1 MTLRRWSAERR
12 HRLPPGGFA
21 GSRFLQSAPAP
32 LSCPRGP
39 GAPSRGSTGSRT
51 GRVPVPRA
59 GQGRAG
65 AASSGSRRGHGQHAQ
80 AGHLRASPALLRARR
95 SPRVRAL
102 HTFRDRALI
111 GGVLPVTLAGSL
123 PIGRPVATTVG
134 LRGSRFTR
142 SAPPLGA
149 AAPLRPHRGPP
160 SEAAAGAYGPRPGRR
175 RDSRGGERSRGAPA
189 VAPPAAPQH
198 RCFKRWLRGA
208 RSSTRPGEGARRLA
222 GRPPGGHGP
231 HRKESKSILNQLKWG
246 ISILN
251 CIQSSHLKRGPQS
264 CMKQQ
269 FELICRHLKSETD
282 SIFNRLNMPDPS
294 HGTHVFGS
302 LSASNCSQI
311 TRSQV
316 RGGNLLVCDCCA
328 WLERPERLYH
338 GMTRL
343 SLLPA
348 PWYKCARECLIPN
361 KDQGTLDSKWPR
373 SQDSK

>member
-231 HRKESKSILNQLKWG
+231 HRK
-246 ISILN
+246 
-251 CIQSSHLKRGPQS
+251 
-264 CMKQQ
+264 
-269 FELICRHLKSETD
+269 
-282 SIFNRLNMPDPS
+282 
-294 HGTHVFGS
+294 GTHVFGS